1 LRPRFRPANGYP
13 RKGSRD
19 RFHHT
24 RARAC
29 IGVCLPKL
37 QLSFYSFAMTSARIL
52 PAKHTRAAAALVA
65 AGLVAFGST
74 GVANADDDDPTHQG
88 QYGSASDGNSSPGF
102 WPSQSLGGSN
112 GITVGNFGAA
122 AGPVDSG
129 GDTSGNGGG
138 ANMLDPSAAAQ
149 FGGATGGASSPV
161 VWFNP
166 TLASGD
172 GGICCSLHAGTGIP
186 PGPFGIG
193 NDSPGGG
200 GSGETPGLSTPI
212 VVPDGQPS
220 PVNTATA
227 QGGQSTPIVPVGAPL
242 AQG

>member
-1 LRPRFRPANGYP
+1 
-13 RKGSRD
+13 
-19 RFHHT
+19 
-24 RARAC
+24 
-29 IGVCLPKL
+29 
-37 QLSFYSFAMTSARIL
+37 MTSARIL

-74 GVANADDDDPTHQG
+74 GVANADDDDPNHQG
-88 QYGSASDGNSSPGF
+88 QYGSAPDGNSSPGF
-102 WPSQSLGGSN
+102 WPSQSLGGST

-122 AGPVDSG
+122 AGPVGSG
-129 GDTSGNGGG
+129 DDTSGNGGG

-172 GGICCSLHAGTGIP
+172 GGTCCSLHMGTGSP
-186 PGPFGIG
+186 PGPFG
-193 NDSPGGG
+193 
-200 GSGETPGLSTPI
+200 SGDDTPGPSTPI

-220 PVNTATA
+220 PANTATA
-227 QGGQSTPIVPVGAPL
+227 QGGQSTSPTVKPTPIVPVGAPL